1 MMWPAPVGFW
11 DPLGLSADGDVETF
25 KRRRAA
31 ELKHGRI
38 CMLACVGYIVP
49 EYFRW
54 PGYLSP
60 EKGLKFADMPHGIA
74 AISKGYFWRQDP
86 KRAPGDYEGYGFLGA
101 GKNFIFNFDPIEF
114 QDPQVKKTKL
124 AAELANGRLAMVAL
138 MAMLFQNGTVGTT
151 GPAMWL
157 EALAENLAGLS
168 NDVRLPPRLPSKIEG
183 IPEQVPLDYMKPPAS
198 LRMRG
203 TEASATEKL
212 FGPLPV
218 RLSLKLP
225 SNQSMVMVQTT
236 GKEDVWFRSGW
247 TMRDPKVHVA
257 VGLRKM
263 QAKLQPEATALDSVR
278 LRIYEKLL
286 NEVMAPKLYDLT
298 VAGSTYAVSLGNGG
312 MTLDFVGFQG
322 ALPTLIDK
330 ALDSFNSFNQGLNA
344 TKRSRFE
351 RIKNT
356 YMEELQ
362 TFGGMPSSY
371 AIQDLDRLLSRNSFS
386 NDESLAAV
394 KGLSLDAA
402 VRTAGELVLSKPLS
416 MTALAI
422 GNLAD
427 LQSTE
432 VLSQIVSSVQ
442 RPSWVSPK
450 PVPKNAT
457 VEEVMPVVNI
467 KRPIEVRAANP
478 RHGDPNDV
486 AVVSLIHGVTDVPS
500 RVILGIASALLGT
513 AAFDNLRTQ
522 QQLGPDAQAH
532 CGESLVGGG
541 MSTISNVNLVR
552 VVVQGTKVD
561 AYRQQLLEPPLAA
574 SDEVTHFWAHIT
586 QGGRCMDLL
595 DQVLQFLDSPACSKQ
610 LLLDTWNNLV
620 FGKSDKGDKSM
631 LRKKIT
637 ATWLKVL
644 VVKAIRSVHPHRRPR
659 ETVTAMVEVEEPQD
673 YLDVFQSQRG
683 GFSFENCKRNAY
695 LAAQANIKPPT
706 AMKSG
711 TTICGIQLKDA
722 VILAADTRATEGPMV
737 ADKNCEKL
745 HYISKNV
752 FCAGAGTAADLQC
765 HGRYI
770 GCALVLG
777 GVDVTGPH
785 LYQIYPHGSTDKLPF
800 TTMGSGSL
808 AAMAIME
815 AEYNENLSIED
826 GKKLVAK
833 AIRAGIFN
841 DLGSGGNVD
850 VCVITKETGGAIL
863 RNYEK
868 PNERKFKAQHA
879 AFPKGTTP
887 ILKEEPNDSHGLGDE
902 APTRLSLEQ
911 AQKLWQKH
919 GVAPDGMK
927 ILAEE
932 FGDTRLVSKSNS
944 KVRQEL
950 IKDGQRG
957 GAGPGPDEHHGN
969 QVYCTVEQGTLEVV
983 RASALASGILWN
995 PLLIGVLGV
1004 QHVAVDQKFF
1014 VVTLP
1019 ADDPMEMCARG
1030 KHVLQTFGPW
1040 APYCGFQLS
1049 GPLSLG
1055 TLTAV
1060 RRAFPAQFL
1069 HYHAGGELRAFSA
1082 GGGQQNDGRRRR
1094 RGCSAWV
1101 HAKLARILGA
1111 SSMLIPA
1118 EAEATT
1124 PGQDFEERVR
1134 LLTEDRVEGPSFEQ
1148 LWEGMKPVLPAIS
1161 GKMHAL
1167 RLPFLFE
1174 RAVGDLGGLC
1184 LKAGSGPS
1192 TRRVLA
1198 ACC

>member
-1 MMWPAPVGFW
+1 MGMEKSQV
-11 DPLGLSADGDVETF
+11 T
-25 KRRRAA
+25 A
-31 ELKHGRI
+31 ELKD
-38 CMLACVGYIVP
+38 
-49 EYFRW
+49 
-54 PGYLSP
+54 YL
-60 EKGLKFADMPHGIA
+60 K
-74 AISKGYFWRQDP
+74 
-86 KRAPGDYEGYGFLGA
+86 
-101 GKNFIFNFDPIEF
+101 
-114 QDPQVKKTKL
+114 
-124 AAELANGRLAMVAL
+124 
-138 MAMLFQNGTVGTT
+138 
-151 GPAMWL
+151 
-157 EALAENLAGLS
+157 AENLAGLS

-467 KRPIEVRAANP
+467 KRPIEVREANP

-522 QQLGPDAQAH
+522 QQLGYV
-532 CGESLVGGG
+532 VGGG

-552 VVVQGTKVD
+552 VVVQGTKVNADEAEAAIEGLLTSTMPKILRDLSVDDFKGQVD

-637 ATWLKVL
+637 
-644 VVKAIRSVHPHRRPR
+644 VKYFA
-659 ETVTAMVEVEEPQD
+659 
-673 YLDVFQSQRG
+673 
-683 GFSFENCKRNAY
+683 
-695 LAAQANIKPPT
+695 
-706 AMKSG
+706 
-711 TTICGIQLKDA
+711 
-722 VILAADTRATEGPMV
+722 
-737 ADKNCEKL
+737 
-745 HYISKNV
+745 SK
-752 FCAGAGTAADLQC
+752 
-765 HGRYI
+765 
-770 GCALVLG
+770 
-777 GVDVTGPH
+777 
-785 LYQIYPHGSTDKLPF
+785 
-800 TTMGSGSL
+800 
-808 AAMAIME
+808 
-815 AEYNENLSIED
+815 
-826 GKKLVAK
+826 
-833 AIRAGIFN
+833 
-841 DLGSGGNVD
+841 
-850 VCVITKETGGAIL
+850 
-863 RNYEK
+863 
-868 PNERKFKAQHA
+868 
-879 AFPKGTTP
+879 
-887 ILKEEPNDSHGLGDE
+887 GDE

-950 IKDGQRG
+950 IKEG
-957 GAGPGPDEHHGN
+957 GYFPTDLNCGSSTGGSKASEE
-969 QVYCTVEQGTLEVV
+969 TVMRKALITSSSGGEPLLHTQKSGKSFRRV
-983 RASALASGILWN
+983 ASA
-995 PLLIGVLGV
+995 
-1004 QHVAVDQKFF
+1004 Q
-1014 VVTLP
+1014 
-1019 ADDPMEMCARG
+1019 
-1030 KHVLQTFGPW
+1030 
-1040 APYCGFQLS
+1040 
-1049 GPLSLG
+1049 
-1055 TLTAV
+1055 
-1060 RRAFPAQFL
+1060 
-1069 HYHAGGELRAFSA
+1069 
-1082 GGGQQNDGRRRR
+1082 
-1094 RGCSAWV
+1094 
-1101 HAKLARILGA
+1101 
-1111 SSMLIPA
+1111 
-1118 EAEATT
+1118 
-1124 PGQDFEERVR
+1124 
-1134 LLTEDRVEGPSFEQ
+1134 
-1148 LWEGMKPVLPAIS
+1148 
-1161 GKMHAL
+1161 
-1167 RLPFLFE
+1167 
-1174 RAVGDLGGLC
+1174 
-1184 LKAGSGPS
+1184 
-1192 TRRVLA
+1192 
-1198 ACC
+1198 